1 MSDNPQRQRLYLI
14 RHGEVQGASDSKL
27 IGRTDTPLSARG
39 REQSREL
46 AEALACEQLA
56 AIYSSDLE
64 RARNTAGIIAERSGL
79 KVKENSAWREIDMG
93 QWEGLTM
100 ARIYDETT
108 ELVTQLF
115 EDPLSFHYPGGE
127 SFAAFMTRVQDALRA
142 LLSANEKWPIALVTH
157 GGVCRVII
165 GAALGM
171 PPCNWLR
178 LAQDYGCLNV
188 IDWYDENPMLRLLNR
203 RPFLLV

>member
-1 MSDNPQRQRLYLI
+1 MNDNPQRQRLYLI
-14 RHGEVQGASDSKL
+14 RHGEVEGASDSKL

-39 REQSREL
+39 LEQAREL
-46 AEALACEQLA
+46 AEVLASAQLS

-64 RARNTAGIIAERSGL
+64 RARSTAEIIAERSGL
-79 KVKENSAWREIDMG
+79 KVKQNSVWREIDMG
-93 QWEGLTM
+93 QWEGLPM
-100 ARIYDETT
+100 ARIYDETP

-115 EDPLSFHYPGGE
+115 EDPVSFQYPRGE
-127 SFAAFMTRVQDALRA
+127 SFADFMTRVQEALRE
-142 LLSANEKWPIALVTH
+142 LLSVNETWPIALVTH

-165 GAALGM
+165 GTALGM

-188 IDWYDENPMLRLLNR
+188 IDWYDENPMLSLLNR
-203 RPFLLV
+203 RPFMLA